1 VTRLAIVVVTHN
13 ARDDVARMLDSL
25 ATAPPSVPHEIVIVD
40 NASTDGAPEL
50 VRSRFP
56 QIRVIEAGGNLGFAK
71 ANNIAIRATASDL
84 VLLLN
89 PDTIVP
95 SGAIDRLTAR
105 LDDFPDVAIIG
116 PRIVDSDGHAE
127 LSIGGPVNP
136 WREAARKTLLSL
148 DARGYAFARR
158 WIEGQTTREHDVE
171 WVTGACLLVRRAD
184 ADAVGLLDERYFLY
198 LEDVDFCAAV
208 RARGRRVLFSPVAQ
222 IMHLRGRSGVGE
234 GGRARAAWHQSHLAY
249 YRRHAPF
256 WAPVLAWYQRLRPT
270 RGPEGPP
277 PQRVGL

>member
-1 VTRLAIVVVTHN
+1 
-13 ARDDVARMLDSL
+13 
-25 ATAPPSVPHEIVIVD
+25 
-40 NASTDGAPEL
+40 
-50 VRSRFP
+50 
-56 QIRVIEAGGNLGFAK
+56 
-71 ANNIAIRATASDL
+71 
-84 VLLLN
+84 
-89 PDTIVP
+89 
-95 SGAIDRLTAR
+95 
-105 LDDFPDVAIIG
+105 
-116 PRIVDSDGHAE
+116 
-127 LSIGGPVNP
+127 
-136 WREAARKTLLSL
+136 LSL

-222 IMHLRGRSGVGE
+222 IVHLRGRSGVGE

>member
-13 ARDDVARMLDSL
+13 ARDDIARMLDSL

-40 NASTDGAPEL
+40 NASTDGAPDL

-71 ANNIAIRATASDL
+71 ANNIGIRATASDL

-116 PRIVDSDGHAE
+116 PRVVDGDGHAE

-158 WIEGQTTREHDVE
+158 WIEGQTTREHDVD

-184 ADAVGLLDERYFLY
+184 AEAVGLLDERYFLY
-198 LEDVDFCAAV
+198 LEDVDLCTAV
-208 RARGRRVLFSPVAQ
+208 RARGRRVLFSPVAE
-222 IMHLRGRSGVGE
+222 IVHLRGRSGVGD
-234 GGRARAAWHQSHLAY
+234 GGHARAAWHESHLAY
-249 YRRHAPF
+249 YRKRSPF
-256 WAPVLAWYQRLRPT
+256 WAPVLEWYQRWT
-270 RGPEGPP
+270 K
-277 PQRVGL
+277 

>member
-105 LDDFPDVAIIG
+105 LDHFPDVAIIG

-222 IMHLRGRSGVGE
+222 IVHLRGRSGVGE